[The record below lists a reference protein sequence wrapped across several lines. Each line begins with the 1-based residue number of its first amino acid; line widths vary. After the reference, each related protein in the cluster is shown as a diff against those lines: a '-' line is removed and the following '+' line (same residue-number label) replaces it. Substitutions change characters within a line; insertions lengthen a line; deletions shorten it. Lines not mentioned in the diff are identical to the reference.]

1 MKDITIGSSLKALQ
15 PLSPGKTEK
24 SDAKNGSF
32 GAMMKGAVKDVN
44 KLQMEAN
51 TSINRLISGESKNLH
66 ETMIA
71 MEKAGISFRLLLE
84 VRNKVIDAYHEV
96 MRMQV

>member
-24 SDAKNGSF
+24 SDGKEGSF
-32 GAMMKGAVKDVN
+32 GEMMKGAVRDVN
-44 KLQMEAN
+44 KLQMEAGA
-51 TSINRLISGESKNLH
+51 SINQLIAGESKNLH
-66 ETMIA
+66 GTMIA
-71 MEKAGISFRLLLE
+71 MEKAGISFRLMLE
-84 VRNKVIDAYHEV
+84 VRNKVIEAYHEV